1 MPPRYIRNTTVL
13 AKIEAVY
20 GTDSIP
26 TGAANAIL
34 VSDVSI
40 EDVPQNVARDLIRS
54 WMGASEELVGNK
66 YIKITMT
73 VELQNGGTAGT
84 APAWSPLI
92 RACAAAE
99 SALLTPARVEYT
111 PVTTGHE
118 STSIYYFMDGVLHK
132 ALGAKGN
139 PEFGLGIG
147 KRPTMKLQFV
157 ALDGGISADVPT
169 GVSFSGFKTP
179 LVVTDSNVSQ
189 FLLGCSYAAGALT
202 GGAAAVSQGLD
213 FSSGTEAKFVPKLNG
228 NSVDISNRAGT
239 GKLTLELDAAAEVAM
254 KAAIDANTLTSIG
267 MKLGA
272 TAGYTV
278 MAFLPSVQRTNP
290 KYEEVDGLAMLG
302 MDLRLIPAAG
312 NDEWRLILL

>member
-1 MPPRYIRNTTVL
+1 MPRYIRNTTVL
-13 AKIEAVY
+13 AKTEEVY
-20 GTDSIP
+20 GTDAIP

-40 EDVPQNVARDLIRS
+40 EDISQNVARNLIRS

-73 VELQNGGTAGT
+73 VELQNGGIAGT
-84 APAWSPLI
+84 VPAWSPLI

-99 SALLTPARVEYT
+99 AALLTPARVEYT
-111 PVTTGHE
+111 PVTDGHE
-118 STSIYYFMDGVLHK
+118 SASIYYFMDGVLHK

-147 KRPTMKLQFV
+147 EKPTMKLQFV
-157 ALDGGISADVPT
+157 ALDGGVSTSTPE
-169 GVSFSGFKTP
+169 GVSFSGFKAP
-179 LVVTDSNVSQ
+179 LVVTDSSVSQ

-202 GGAAAVSQGLD
+202 GGSAAVSRGLN
-213 FSSGTEAKFVPKLNG
+213 FSSGAEAKFVPKLNG
-228 NSVDISNRAGT
+228 NSVDIPNREGT

-254 KAAIDANTLTSIG
+254 KAAIDANTLISVG

-272 TAGYTV
+272 TEGYTV

-290 KYEEVDGLAMLG
+290 KYEDVEGLAMLG
-302 MDLRLIPAAG
+302 MDLRLIPTAG